1 MKKLLNTLIKKDGE
15 GNVTISKSGITLISL
30 VITIIILIIL
40 AGVTIN
46 LTIGENGIL
55 NKAKYAKQ
63 EYLNSQEAE
72 QEKIN
77 ELYSEMMIATNNSSQ
92 ITVNVEDLK
101 TIIQQQILAS
111 YPVGSIYIS
120 TSETNPSEFIGGT
133 WESYGQ
139 GRTLVGAGSGT
150 DTNSTSMQFAANT
163 TGGEYTHK
171 LTIAEMPSHTHIQ
184 NAHYHAGIRWGG
196 SEGHPITLNAG
207 SYSGAFNLAYSAT
220 SGGEND
226 FIVTANAIATNQNT
240 GDSQFH
246 NNIQPYI
253 VTYMWKRVS

>member
-101 TIIQQQILAS
+101 TIIKQQILDS

-139 GRTLVGAGSGT
+139 GRTIVGAGSGT

-171 LTIAEMPSHTHIQ
+171 LTIAEMPSHTHTFVEGGSALALHTGASPNEQIRNGGFCFTGSYWTNTNKYTTDI
-184 NAHYHAGIRWGG
+184 NATGG
-196 SEGHPITLNAG
+196 SE
-207 SYSGAFNLAYSAT
+207 S
-220 SGGEND
+220 
-226 FIVTANAIATNQNT
+226 
-240 GDSQFH
+240 H